1 MAQLASRYCEEGETV
16 ELFQI
21 SRALF
26 PVEQINSNFLDV
38 GDIFGD
44 CNRIDMGHEAWM
56 GKASVWEGED
66 GEGLLLSKAA
76 SLPFHI

>member
-1 MAQLASRYCEEGETV
+1 M
-16 ELFQI
+16 
-21 SRALF
+21 
-26 PVEQINSNFLDV
+26 EQINSNFLDV

-56 GKASVWEGED
+56 GKASVWQGED

-76 SLPFHI
+76 SLPFHT